1 MLNIL
6 PKVTGVF
13 VARHLRV
20 SYGAA
25 YDLAN
30 LAFWDGLNLRLVTDS
45 PTQTRGARAV
55 TLRSA
60 GLRIRLD
67 REHCGIPLAISTD
80 GGSRRVLSGLRDMRE
95 VLKRIKTATEDYRRP
110 RRSWWA
116 VVPSDQY
123 SFTKFL

>member
-1 MLNIL
+1 MLNIF
-6 PKVTGVF
+6 PKVTGIF
-13 VARHLRV
+13 IARHLRV
-20 SYGAA
+20 SYEAA

-30 LAFWDGLNLRLVTDS
+30 LAFWDGLSLRLVTDS

-67 REHCGIPLAISTD
+67 REHFGIALAISTD
-80 GGSRRVLSGLRDMRE
+80 SSPRRVISGFQDMRE
-95 VLKRIKTATEDYRRP
+95 VMKRVKTATEGYQRP
-110 RRSWWA
+110 RRSWWE
-116 VVPSDQY
+116 VVPADQY